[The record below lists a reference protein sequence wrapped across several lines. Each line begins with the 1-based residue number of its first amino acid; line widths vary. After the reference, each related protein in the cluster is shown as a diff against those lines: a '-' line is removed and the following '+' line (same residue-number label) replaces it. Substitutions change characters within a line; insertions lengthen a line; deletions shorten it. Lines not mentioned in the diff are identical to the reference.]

1 MGVDAKAHGAST
13 MTKDPWSAIL
23 MALHQPR
30 VSARVASQFGYGTK
44 LVRLE
49 AEHENQLMMLAAKA
63 DGNDK
68 YHITG
73 KTPKS
78 R

>member
-1 MGVDAKAHGAST
+1 MPRKRAKRGR
-13 MTKDPWSAIL
+13 KR
-23 MALHQPR
+23 PR